1 MIDLKKLREQG
12 ETYKAGAKAKG
23 VEVNLDR
30 ILTLDD
36 EVRGLKTEIEGI
48 SAKKNAASGTI
59 ASAQGDEKKALIES
73 MRALGDTE
81 KALLEKIAPLEAE
94 LNDLLY
100 KLPNPPLEDVPVG
113 EGESANTVI
122 RTVGEKREF
131 AFTPK
136 DHSELG
142 EALGLFDLERGA
154 KVSGARFAYVKGDG
168 VLLQMAL
175 TSLALDVAQKHGF
188 TPISVPHLVNA
199 EAMRAMGYLEHG
211 GQEEIYYLE
220 KDDQYLIG
228 TSEQAIGPLHM
239 GETFKASDLP
249 KRYVGISP
257 CYRREAGSYG
267 KDTKGM
273 MRMHQFDKIEMFSF
287 ATPEM
292 DASEHQLILS
302 IEESLM
308 QALEIPYHVLLIGS
322 GDLGLP
328 AAKKYDIE
336 AWIPTQ
342 NTYRET
348 HSCSTTTDFQAR
360 RLETRFKDESGTRYV
375 HTLNGTAFALGRTMV
390 ALLENHQQEDGTIQI
405 PKALQPY
412 LSGRTFLGK

>member
-12 ETYKAGAKAKG
+12 EAYRAGAKAKG
-23 VEVNLDR
+23 VDVSLDR
-30 ILTLDD
+30 ILVLDE
-36 EVRGLKTEIEGI
+36 EVRGLKGEIEAI

-81 KALLEKIAPLEAE
+81 KALLEKIAPLEME

-100 KLPNPPLEDVPVG
+100 KLPNPPLPDVPVG

-122 RTVGEKREF
+122 RTVGEPTEF
-131 AFTPK
+131 TFEPK
-136 DHSELG
+136 DHATLG
-142 EALGLFDLERGA
+142 ETLGLFDLERGA

-168 VLLQMAL
+168 VRLQMAL
-175 TSLALDVAQKHGF
+175 TAYALDIAQQHGF

-211 GQEEIYYLE
+211 GQDEIYYLE
-220 KDDQYLIG
+220 KDNQYLIG

-239 GETFKASDLP
+239 GETFKAGDLP

-287 ATPEM
+287 ALPES
-292 DASEHQLILS
+292 DASEHALILS
-302 IEESLM
+302 IEETLM
-308 QALEIPYHVLLIGS
+308 QGLEIPYHVLLIGS

-342 NTYRET
+342 KTYRET

-360 RLETRFKDESGTRYV
+360 RLETRVKEETGTRYV
-375 HTLNGTAFALGRTMV
+375 HTLNGTAFALGRTMI
-390 ALLENHQQEDGTIQI
+390 ALLENHQQEDGTIRI

-412 LSGRTFLGK
+412 LGGKTVLGA